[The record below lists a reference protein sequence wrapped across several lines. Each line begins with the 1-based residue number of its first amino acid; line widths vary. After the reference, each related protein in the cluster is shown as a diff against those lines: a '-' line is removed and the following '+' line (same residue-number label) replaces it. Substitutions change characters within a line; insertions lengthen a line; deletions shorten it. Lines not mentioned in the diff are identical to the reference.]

1 MRGWGICHH
10 AACLSA
16 ASSCLL
22 PLLLLLLL
30 HSVCSP
36 NHVQQS
42 EAEVHVVNSVSQC
55 TSTAVVQYSC
65 RSTAVYSVAEFVE
78 QYSVAEF
85 ASAMICLNSP
95 EDSDTAVLYFCLSC
109 SVQSAELAGIRS
121 AGSNPVSSIRSGR
134 ILRSCWHRFQSV
146 YVFWHGR
153 MFSRQQKFRFGSRS
167 WIPACCWLL
176 G

>member
-42 EAEVHVVNSVSQC
+42 EAEVHVMNSVSQC

-85 ASAMICLNSP
+85 ASAIYRS
-95 EDSDTAVLYFCLSC
+95 VLEYSCTVLLPFLLS
-109 SVQSAELAGIRS
+109 
-121 AGSNPVSSIRSGR
+121 
-134 ILRSCWHRFQSV
+134 
-146 YVFWHGR
+146 
-153 MFSRQQKFRFGSRS
+153 
-167 WIPACCWLL
+167 
-176 G
+176 